1 MAESIVRLRVDS
13 KEYDNKIKRAEQ
25 GLLSLERELNKTG
38 KSFEKA
44 DKDTVAYIGA
54 LGKMQTVSMSAR
66 GKVGE
71 LSSAFVNL
79 SQVYGRMTDEAKK
92 GEAGKALSSSL
103 EQIKQRTIAAKHEL
117 EQLNGQLNVTKSN
130 SGSIG
135 GGGGNMKQMLGG
147 IAGQFG
153 MSAQMF
159 TTVGAAA
166 TAAGVAFKLAGDNIR
181 TALNFEKSMS
191 LLSSLTGKTGRE
203 LEQLKEYSIELGSTS
218 TLTASQVADAFRL
231 IGSQQ
236 PQLLESGYA
245 LKEVTK
251 NAITLSEAA
260 GIDLATAAQTLSVSV
275 NQMGGDSGNAARF
288 INVLAAASQKGAGD
302 ISWLGEA
309 ITKSGTTAKAVGT
322 EYEELVANLEQLAKA
337 GYDASTAGTALRSI
351 IMNLEKKASNE
362 FKPSVVGLTQAFQN
376 LSDAN
381 LTLTG
386 YQELAGKM
394 FAAQAKALAEA
405 AGEAKKMTEEIT
417 GTNIAEEQAKTNTDN
432 LDGALKSLSSAWE
445 GLNLHVN
452 SSSGGLKSFIDWCTD
467 TVRVVDSLATSAGR
481 ASAALK
487 GMNGGGNGQRTK
499 VDKQIDYLAG
509 SSHKDAVYH
518 NAIANYNKQ
527 ILDFQNAINKGGL
540 NSLMAPIY
548 QARIDA
554 LQQMKNEYMERAK
567 TVINPAPRPK
577 TAADYRKGLG
587 AVLNPAA
594 SAPAADAGGKSD
606 IPRRSAGGGGR
617 TTTIEEVFPEGSMK
631 ALQKEMQELQKAQG
645 LVTDAQAWKDYQQQ
659 IDEVTKKMN
668 TLKGVTEAD
677 AGSLKGLSDEMAEL
691 RKERELMSDPISIAV
706 QDEKIKQVQEEIDRL
721 NGKVVT
727 VEVDVDDLT
736 PFEKL
741 QESIRVEIS
750 DKNVEVDA
758 NSLHSLM
765 KVAIENGIEDVD
777 MDFSSLQ
784 EKMGEGLDIPD
795 EAWTSLE
802 AKINEKLKEMGIDPI
817 SLDMETGN
825 LQKAGKDAAKG
836 WQEAAGAISSVG
848 SALQQVEDP
857 SVKIAGI
864 VAQAIANIA
873 LAFSKADIKEGSTGH
888 IWTWI
893 AATAA
898 GVATMVSTIASIKSA
913 TSGYAEG
920 GIVKGTT
927 YSGDQIFAGEAMVNA
942 GELVLNKAQQGN
954 LATALRDNR
963 GGGGGVELA
972 RVSGEQIYVAMNNF
986 LRRSGRGELVT
997 WKY

>member
-527 ILDFQNAINKGGL
+527 ILDFQKAMNKGGL

-577 TAADYRKGLG
+577 TQDEQT
-587 AVLNPAA
+587 NPG
-594 SAPAADAGGKSD
+594 D
-606 IPRRSAGGGGR
+606 GGGGG
-617 TTTIEEVFPEGSMK
+617 T
-631 ALQKEMQELQKAQG
+631 
-645 LVTDAQAWKDYQQQ
+645 
-659 IDEVTKKMN
+659 TKK
-668 TLKGVTEAD
+668 TKRGSSGTTAVVTEEQA
-677 AGSLKGLSDEMAEL
+677 LS
-691 RKERELMSDPISIAV
+691 
-706 QDEKIKQVQEEIDRL
+706 KQVQSLTEEYVHASDERREAIRKEIADLQQEIKTIQELKLEAQGKGKMKPNEEIL
-721 NGKVVT
+721 AKANSMKGISVLSGM
-727 VEVDVDDLT
+727 DDLSRIPVQIT
-736 PFEKL
+736 SPLEAMNKEL
-741 QESIRVEIS
+741 ERTSQ
-750 DKNVEVDA
+750 
-758 NSLHSLM
+758 LM
-765 KVAIENGIEDVD
+765 KNAASPEEWQVLNAHLEQVKANIDSFKG
-777 MDFSSLQ
+777 S
-784 EKMGEGLDIPD
+784 GAAGGLSKG
-795 EAWTSLE
+795 A
-802 AKINEKLKEMGIDPI
+802 
-817 SLDMETGN
+817 
-825 LQKAGKDAAKG
+825 KDATKG

-873 LAFSKADIKEGSTGH
+873 LAFSKADIKEGSSGNV
-888 IWTWI
+888 WTWI
-893 AATAA
+893 AATAT